1 LEWLRIRIV
10 DRWFDMRPG
19 GATREKWRIL
29 DEKIRER
36 SVVMFGALKVVALT
50 CVDYGPI
57 VWPQ

>member
-1 LEWLRIRIV
+1 
-10 DRWFDMRPG
+10 MRPG

-29 DEKIRER
+29 DEKVGER
-36 SVVMFGALKVVALT
+36 SVVMFGALKVVAPT